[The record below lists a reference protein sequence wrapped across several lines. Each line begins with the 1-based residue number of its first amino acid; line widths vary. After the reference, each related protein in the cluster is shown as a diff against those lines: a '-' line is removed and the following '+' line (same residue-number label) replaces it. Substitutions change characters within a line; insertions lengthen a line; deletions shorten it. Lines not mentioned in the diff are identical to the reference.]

1 VSALGRAS
9 VSFVVKGMAAT
20 FSFLFAFFARAVN
33 ACDAVSWVSCR
44 ALTSAKRTL
53 PLAKELVIRGERDYR
68 RHAECSI
75 YAL

>member
-1 VSALGRAS
+1 
-9 VSFVVKGMAAT
+9 MAAT

-33 ACDAVSWVSCR
+33 A
-44 ALTSAKRTL
+44 L